1 MELNPTVYIYSGNKR
16 VTIYTGTFENKDKKY
31 VDYPDWDK
39 AINNIPTRGILKVRQ
54 AFEKDV
60 E

>member
-1 MELNPTVYIYSGNKR
+1 MELNPTVYLYVGNNR
-16 VTIYTGTFENKDKKY
+16 ATVYTGTFENKDKKY
-31 VDYPDWDK
+31 KDYRLVKEAVD
-39 AINNIPTRGILKVRQ
+39 NLPTNGILKVRQ